1 MLVPVQPFE
10 SVAVTTMGNEPVCVG
25 VPASVPFAASVIPV
39 GSVLEVVKNLDPR
52 CGLCID
58 VGHTARTG
66 VDVVESIR
74 AAGPRLLDMHIKD
87 LSDLKA
93 KGSQVPVGDGAMP
106 IVAIF
111 KELKKMNYQGGVMLE
126 YEVEADNPLPGMQK
140 SFSYM
145 RGVLA
150 GLRG

>member
-1 MLVPVQPFE
+1 MSVFTPVSPEDARAYLKHYTLGDLESLRSRDYPVLRVNLGRSPGQGWKALVE
-10 SVAVTTMGNEPVCVG
+10 SV
-25 VPASVPFAASVIPV
+25 
-39 GSVLEVVKNLDPR
+39 
-52 CGLCID
+52 
-58 VGHTARTG
+58 
-66 VDVVESIR
+66 R

-87 LSDLKA
+87 LADLKA
-93 KGSQVPVGDGAMP
+93 KDSQVPVGDGAMP
-106 IVAIF
+106 VVAIF

-140 SFSYM
+140 SFAYM